1 MRNITRAQ
9 IITAASLATLLL
21 VIRNI
26 QPLILYFPRQYADS
40 SYGGDYEKTR
50 KTETQKL
57 ANDNYELRTIKYYP
71 EGGDDE
77 TAFLMAPKGQK
88 PTRVWM
94 LHGGNAMVALDF
106 FDEFKA
112 NLGEITP
119 HNIAILFMDFPGY
132 GFSSAVTTPEN
143 TLISSKAAIEAV
155 RKEFG
160 PEIEID
166 GLGHS
171 LGCAAILQLAAEVPL
186 KNIILSAPFTSF
198 ADMFAEFIPVF
209 KILPSFLLSP
219 LILHR
224 WDNLAAV
231 SKALKQQESFKD
243 GPTTFNIVHGKAD
256 GLIPYT
262 HGEKLR
268 DVAPDKITLTPVYQ
282 GGGHNDILKKKSD
295 LYIELMIN
303 GKKKD

>member
-21 VIRNI
+21 ILRNL
-26 QPLILYFPRQYADS
+26 QPLILYFPRQYADT
-40 SYGGDYEKTR
+40 SYGENYEDTR
-50 KTETQKL
+50 KRTKQLL
-57 ANDNYELRTIKYYP
+57 ATKYPEYELRTIKYYP

-77 TAFLMAPKGQK
+77 TTFLMAPKDK
-88 PTRVWM
+88 NATTRVWM

-106 FDEFKA
+106 LSPFGFFDEFKA
-112 NLGEITP
+112 NLGKEITP

-160 PEIEID
+160 PKIEIN

-198 ADMFAEFIPVF
+198 ADMFVEFVTPF
-209 KILPSFLLSP
+209 KIYQTSCSPPSFCIIGTTSP
-219 LILHR
+219 PL
-224 WDNLAAV
+224 
-231 SKALKQQESFKD
+231 
-243 GPTTFNIVHGKAD
+243 T
-256 GLIPYT
+256 
-262 HGEKLR
+262 KL
-268 DVAPDKITLTPVYQ
+268 
-282 GGGHNDILKKKSD
+282 
-295 LYIELMIN
+295 
-303 GKKKD
+303 